1 MKAKG
6 YWGRILRVDLSKKKI
21 SEQPLDDEV
30 AMALIGGS
38 GLGARILYDE
48 VGPDVDP
55 LGPDNLLIFAV
66 GPLTGTKIYNS
77 NRFDVITKSPLTDI
91 FGEANSG
98 GFWGEVF
105 KKCGYDAVVIKGVS
119 KRPVYLYIDEQQVKI
134 EDAAE
139 LWGKETFAVDGLL
152 REKYG
157 KTSQAALI
165 GPAGENLVRIANIT
179 TDGKH
184 ARAAGRCGV
193 GAVMGS
199 KKLKAIVVNGNR
211 EPEVAYP
218 QKVQDLIRSLAPTMK
233 EGTTGIRQ
241 YGTSVGMQYC
251 EEIGNIPVKNW
262 YQGPW
267 PEGAKK
273 ISGQAM
279 ADSIL
284 TDRYHCGRCVI
295 SCGRVVKSV
304 GGPYAG
310 VEIGGP
316 EYETL
321 GLLGSNLL
329 VDDLQAVATS
339 NELCNRYGLD
349 TISTGGVI
357 GFAMEAYERGLISKK
372 DTGGIDLQW
381 GNGKAVHEMIEAIAF
396 RKGFGN
402 VLAEGV
408 KRAADRLGG
417 VAKEFAVHVKGLEP
431 PAHDP
436 RAKVTVAVGFA
447 TSNRGACH
455 LQAFSHDFEEGAFIA
470 DLGLPQMKDR
480 FALEGKV
487 ENTIRLQHLM
497 CMFDALTCCKF
508 ALFGGLTVQPLTQF
522 LNHVTGWDFDTDDF
536 FKAGER
542 MYNLKRLYNVRAGIS
557 RKDDVLPPRM
567 AVHKRGGGTNFLPP
581 INSLLN
587 EYYRLRGWDEFGIPT
602 PEKRRELGI

>member
-21 SEQPLDDEV
+21 SEQPLDDDV
-30 AMALIGGS
+30 ASALIGGS
-38 GLGARILYDE
+38 GLGARILFDE
-48 VGPDVDP
+48 VAPEVDP

-77 NRFDVITKSPLTDI
+77 NRFDVIAKSPLTGI

-98 GFWGEVF
+98 GFWGETF
-105 KKCGYDAVVIKGVS
+105 KKCGYDAVVIKGIS
-119 KRPVYLYIDEQQVKI
+119 KRPVYLYIDEKQVKI
-134 EDAAE
+134 EDAGE
-139 LWGKETFAVDGLL
+139 LWGKDTFEADRLM

-157 KTSQAALI
+157 KTSQVALI

-184 ARAAGRCGV
+184 ARAAGRCGM

-199 KKLKAIVVNGNR
+199 KKLKAIVVNGNK
-211 EPEVAYP
+211 EPEIAHP
-218 QKVQDLIRSLAPTMK
+218 EKVQELIRSLAATMK
-233 EGTTGIRQ
+233 EGTAGIKQ
-241 YGTSVGMQYC
+241 YGTSGGLEYC

-273 ISGQAM
+273 VSGRTM
-279 ADSIL
+279 AETIL

-295 SCGRVVKSV
+295 NCGRVLKSV
-304 GGPYAG
+304 EGPYKGA
-310 VEIGGP
+310 ELGGP
-316 EYETL
+316 EYETI

-381 GNGKAVHEMIEAIAF
+381 GNAKAVHEMIEAIAF

-408 KRAADRLGG
+408 KRAAEQLGG
-417 VAKEFAVHVKGLEP
+417 VAQEFAIHVKGLEP

-470 DLGLPQMKDR
+470 DLGLPQLKDR

-487 ENTIRLQHLM
+487 ENTIRMQHLM
-497 CMFDALTCCKF
+497 CMFDSLTCCKF
-508 ALFGGLTVQPLTQF
+508 ALFGGLTIQPLTQF
-522 LNHVTGWDFDTDDF
+522 LNHVTGWDFDADRF
-536 FKAGER
+536 FKTGER
-542 MYNLKRLYNVRAGIS
+542 MFNLKRLYNVRAGIS
-557 RKDDVLPPRM
+557 RKDDMLPPRM

-602 PEKRRELGI
+602 PEKLKELGI

>member
-1 MKAKG
+1 
-6 YWGRILRVDLSKKKI
+6 
-21 SEQPLDDEV
+21 
-30 AMALIGGS
+30 
-38 GLGARILYDE
+38 
-48 VGPDVDP
+48 
-55 LGPDNLLIFAV
+55 
-66 GPLTGTKIYNS
+66 
-77 NRFDVITKSPLTDI
+77 
-91 FGEANSG
+91 
-98 GFWGEVF
+98 
-105 KKCGYDAVVIKGVS
+105 
-119 KRPVYLYIDEQQVKI
+119 
-134 EDAAE
+134 
-139 LWGKETFAVDGLL
+139 
-152 REKYG
+152 
-157 KTSQAALI
+157 
-165 GPAGENLVRIANIT
+165 
-179 TDGKH
+179 
-184 ARAAGRCGV
+184 
-193 GAVMGS
+193 
-199 KKLKAIVVNGNR
+199 
-211 EPEVAYP
+211 
-218 QKVQDLIRSLAPTMK
+218 
-233 EGTTGIRQ
+233 
-241 YGTSVGMQYC
+241 MQYC

-522 LNHVTGWDFDTDDF
+522 LNHVTGWDFDADDF